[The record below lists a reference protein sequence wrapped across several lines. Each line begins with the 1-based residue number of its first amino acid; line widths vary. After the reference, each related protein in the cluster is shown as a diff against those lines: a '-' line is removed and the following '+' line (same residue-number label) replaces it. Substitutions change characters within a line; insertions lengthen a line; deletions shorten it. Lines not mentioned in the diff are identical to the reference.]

1 MHFLNKMGC
10 MSSNA
15 APEFT
20 EPSECPEDS
29 EKPRKRAEE
38 KPQFRLKPVS
48 SIRQLKGPL
57 ECEYKV
63 LKTVSDSRGK
73 LLYAEYLHTCQP
85 CVIRAVSKTLAR
97 DVGLKKLRNE
107 LQVLSK
113 LDHPHILKT
122 YETLEDSSHF
132 YIVFEG
138 YVKGQFERFSK
149 KSLPEE
155 TVAHILHQV
164 LCALCYCHI
173 HGIAHRNIR
182 LENIV
187 LQDESEE
194 YPVVKL
200 TGFTEAVFVTKN
212 TGMNTAVGS
221 CYFIAPEVL
230 KRYYTEKCDL
240 WSCGILAYYLLSG
253 RFPYCGTT
261 PELIVSEVINSE
273 VSYPDETWA
282 GISPIARD
290 FVTFLLQPDPDTR
303 PSALIALS
311 HPLLAFFQPTAANG
325 SIRKS
330 LRTMLGIRA
339 QAALKSAV
347 MTFIVNRIVDRK
359 ELTALRQA
367 FQALDLNGDGQLSEA
382 ELRTGLGKLLP
393 ASQADSEAKRVMKL
407 ADGNQN
413 GVLDYSE
420 FIISAYPEE
429 RLLDVSNLKMAF
441 DSFDRDSSGRISL
454 EELKETVMVCGGEE
468 DSAVWEELVRQIDRS
483 GDGEVDFDEFTHMMK
498 SALA

>member
-1 MHFLNKMGC
+1 MGC
-10 MSSNA
+10 LSSNA
-15 APEFT
+15 TAEFRIDSRR
-20 EPSECPEDS
+20 PADS
-29 EKPRKRAEE
+29 EKPCEEKDEE
-38 KPQFRLKPVS
+38 KPQFGLKPVS
-48 SIRQLKGPL
+48 AIRRLKGPL
-57 ECEYKV
+57 ESEYAVQK
-63 LKTVSDSRGK
+63 KVSDSRGK

-85 CVIRAVSKTLAR
+85 CVIRVVSKTLAR

-107 LQVLSK
+107 LQVLSE

-132 YIVFEG
+132 YIVFES
-138 YVKGQFERFSK
+138 YFKGQFERFSK
-149 KSLPEE
+149 RSLPEE

-164 LCALCYCHI
+164 LSALCYCHI
-173 HGIAHRNIR
+173 HGIAHRNVR

-194 YPVVKL
+194 DPVVRL
-200 TGFTEAVFVTKN
+200 TGFTEAAFFSEKRV
-212 TGMNTAVGS
+212 MNTAVGS

-230 KRYYTEKCDL
+230 KRSYTEKCDL

-253 RFPYCGTT
+253 RFPFSGTT
-261 PELIVSEVINSE
+261 PESIVSEVLNSE
-273 VSYPDETWA
+273 VSYPDKTWA
-282 GISPIARD
+282 GISPTARD
-290 FVTFLLQPDPDTR
+290 FVTSILRPDPETR

-311 HPLLAFFQPTAANG
+311 HPWLAFSPPSTAT
-325 SIRKS
+325 STVLKS
-330 LRTMLGIRA
+330 LRTMLGLRA
-339 QAALKSAV
+339 QATLKNAV

-367 FQALDLNGDGQLSEA
+367 FQALDLNGDGQLSKE
-382 ELRTGLGKLLP
+382 ELRTGLTKLLP

-407 ADGNQN
+407 TDGNQN
-413 GVLDYSE
+413 GALEYSE

-441 DSFDRDSSGRISL
+441 DSFDRDASGKISL
-454 EELKETVMVCGGEE
+454 EELKETVMVRGGEE
-468 DSAVWEELVRQIDRS
+468 DSAVWTELVRQIDTS
-483 GDGEVDFDEFTHMMK
+483 GDGEVDFDEFTLMMK